1 MAPIINI
8 GANCW
13 DVASAEQTGLLI
25 DGRNYYRAF
34 YQAASA
40 AKSYILISGW
50 QFDSDVM
57 LLRGEDTEYGDEVC
71 LLSFLN
77 GLCEKNKDLQIYI
90 LAWNFN
96 AVYGIDR
103 EWFQNNAVPTLIEQN

>member
-1 MAPIINI
+1 MASIINV
-8 GANCW
+8 GTNCW

-34 YQAASA
+34 YQAARA
-40 AKSYILISGW
+40 AKRYILISGW

-57 LLRGEDTEYGDEVC
+57 LLRGKDATDGDEVC

-77 GLCEKNKDLQIYI
+77 GLCEKNEKLQIYI

-96 AVYGIDR
+96 AVYGID
-103 EWFQNNAVPTLIEQN
+103 L